1 MAKTTVVI
9 LHPGEMGAAVAACA
23 LAAGNRVL
31 WTSEGRGADTARR
44 ATAAGLTDAGSLAAA
59 LASADVVLSVC
70 PPHAAVQVARDVAAQ
85 GFRGLYV
92 EGNAVSPATSR
103 EIARLVES
111 AGATFVDG
119 GIVGGPPPAAVPASG
134 PATRLY
140 LSGKGA
146 ERVSALFAGTG
157 LGVVTLDGPV
167 GAASALK
174 MSYAAWTKGSTALLA
189 AICAVAEREGVAE
202 ALFAEWRASQPELAK
217 RLEGVRG
224 SSRKAWRWIAEMEE
238 IAATFAGAGLPD
250 GFHLGAAEVYR
261 RLEGHKDAPKPP
273 ALSEITAGLLNPRP
287 PQ

>member
-1 MAKTTVVI
+1 MAKATVLI

-44 ATAAGLTDAGSLAAA
+44 AAAAGLTDAGSLGAA
-59 LASADVVLSVC
+59 LSGADVVLSVC
-70 PPHAAVQVARDVAAQ
+70 PPHAAVQVAREVAAQ

-92 EGNAVSPATSR
+92 EGNAVSPGTTR

-119 GIVGGPPPAAVPASG
+119 GIVGGPPPTAAPAAG
-134 PATRLY
+134 AATRLY

-146 ERVSALFAGTG
+146 ERASALFTGTG
-157 LGVVTLDGPV
+157 LGVVALDGPV

-189 AICAVAEREGVAE
+189 ATCAVAEHEGVAE
-202 ALFAEWRASQPELAK
+202 ALFEEWRLSQPELAR

-238 IAATFAGAGLPD
+238 IADAFADAGQPD
-250 GFHLGAAEVYR
+250 GFHRAAAEVYR
-261 RLEGHKDAPKPP
+261 RGAH
-273 ALSEITAGLLNPRP
+273 
-287 PQ
+287 